1 MKITIKSSTPSKPV
15 SPVPKNPLT
24 PKTDNIITK
33 VIRNMID
40 DITYRIYG
48 IKSKDREKWEEY
60 QKFAELAKGDL
71 K

>member
-1 MKITIKSSTPSKPV
+1 MKITIKSSTPSKP
-15 SPVPKNPLT
+15 SFPIPQKPITPKN
-24 PKTDNIITK
+24 DNIITK

-48 IKSKDREKWEEY
+48 IKSKDRGKWEEY
-60 QKFAELAKGDL
+60 QKFAELAKGDM